1 MCQKQN
7 KSTYTKKKKSMQN
20 TWLDEVR
27 VHVQDKHKEPMN
39 QGCPDLTNLQT
50 TGAIGEEQPS
60 CQGP

>member
-1 MCQKQN
+1 MYQKQN

-27 VHVQDKHKEPMN
+27 VHMQDKYKEQMN

-50 TGAIGEEQPS
+50 AGAIGEEQPS